1 MKNTVGIYPN
11 KMVGTRRLFVQ
22 PNLRRLNVFDSCDVT
37 NCHKISQNVTKIGF
51 FWGNRQPSIL
61 RVTVH
66 RQKSFTENIRNSIVT
81 PLRIATS

>member
-37 NCHKISQNVTKIGF
+37 KCHKMSQKLDFFGVTGSPVYF
-51 FWGNRQPSIL
+51 
-61 RVTVH
+61 V
-66 RQKSFTENIRNSIVT
+66 
-81 PLRIATS
+81 